1 MEQPA
6 DHPTAGGLLHHLLT
20 LAPTPP
26 VLLAKPGAVLV
37 WGGHSLLPYPAV
49 ANCFYFQKWGALC
62 CPDFPPVSPCRKAS
76 GKPEQ
81 CFQAA
86 KLLILF

>member
-6 DHPTAGGLLHHLLT
+6 DHPTAGGLLHTPSHPY
-20 LAPTPP
+20 PTRS
-26 VLLAKPGAVLV
+26 VLLAEPKKAY
-37 WGGHSLLPYPAV
+37 WGGNFLLPYPTV
-49 ANCFYFQKWGALC
+49 ANCFYFQKWSALC
-62 CPDFPPVSPCRKAS
+62 CPDFPLVSPFRKAS

-86 KLLILF
+86 KVLIFI